1 MLGWSCSRYTIAL
14 RDHVPPHFLFIA
26 LNVNFT
32 KKTSSYNFHFHWKCY
47 NPKYWCFSKPR
58 IVYIYNLKGNKK
70 KKSKSNKLKKKTN
83 KRKRKEKGK
92 KEFSFQRFCP
102 IHAERYIWS
111 LTWVMVVKIVIEMCE
126 KQVILLVRER
136 SRRNR
141 TFWYCCDHNLPKT

>member
-92 KEFSFQRFCP
+92 KGIFFPKVLSYSCWKIYLELYLSDGRENCYRSVRKTS
-102 IHAERYIWS
+102 HTTGERT
-111 LTWVMVVKIVIEMCE
+111 L
-126 KQVILLVRER
+126 
-136 SRRNR
+136 
-141 TFWYCCDHNLPKT
+141 KT